1 MSSALTWYDLR
12 PARPRRR
19 PPRRPGQTARHP
31 QRARGAR
38 RSAPHDTAV
47 ALAAAPTLVDLQC
60 MEASEVD
67 RAAAC
72 TYGRGGIG
80 LGWSVGRDR
89 ERQNACQAAASQ
101 ARTALIVL

>member
-1 MSSALTWYDLR
+1 MADAANAGQLSPDSVAACLADPATRLATLSALEAHT
-12 PARPRRR
+12 
-19 PPRRPGQTARHP
+19 GRHD
-31 QRARGAR
+31 A
-38 RSAPHDTAV
+38 AV
-47 ALAAAPTLVDLQC
+47 SLAAAPTLVDLQC